1 MEKYFLGV
9 NTAFGFKGFH
19 DTEIAKINNVILLKG
34 GPGTGK
40 SSLMKR
46 IARAAAERGYDCE
59 IWLCSGDPASADGV
73 YIKELSTAVADATS
87 PHAVEASL
95 PVIRERVEDMAKAL
109 SREKLLPYKKAI
121 EDLLSVKKGCYENAY
136 RHLKCAYGYYLKK
149 KEAYARHA
157 DTAAIRRLA
166 AADALRFSAEGPT
179 AGAPPAER
187 FSSAYTPDGKT
198 SFYEHLISK
207 RVHAVK
213 GCDAGKEIYLAEFAS
228 LAGADVVFRNPLTG
242 EGVQGFVVGNDAYV
256 SDAGPFSTAAEVVD
270 ISACEG
276 EAAGVTEFYSARE
289 REEIRLATSAL
300 SSAREA
306 HFAVEEF
313 FVAAMD
319 FAVTEEIARRIAVET
334 GLDL

>member
-1 MEKYFLGV
+1 MEKYFLGG

-166 AADALRFSAEGPT
+166 AADALRSASERSALPHVS
-179 AGAPPAER
+179 AQR
-187 FSSAYTPDGKT
+187 FSRAITPDGNT
-198 SFYEHLISK
+198 AFYDHLVSK
-207 RVHAVK
+207 SVHLVK
-213 GCDAGKEIYLAEFAS
+213 GSSAGAEIYLEEFAGLS
-228 LAGADVVFRNPLTG
+228 GADVVFRNPLTG
-242 EGVQGFVVGNDAYV
+242 SGVEGFIAGDAAYV
-256 SDAGPFSTAAEVVD
+256 SDAGAFATSACIAD
-270 ISACEG
+270 ISECERD
-276 EAAGVTEFYSARE
+276 AAGVTEFYSSRE
-289 REEIRLATSAL
+289 REETRLATSAL
-300 SSAREA
+300 ASAREA
-306 HFAVEEF
+306 HLAVEEF
-313 FVAAMD
+313 YVSAMD
-319 FAVTEEIARRIAVET
+319 FSVTEEIAERLTREIL
-334 GLDL
+334 G